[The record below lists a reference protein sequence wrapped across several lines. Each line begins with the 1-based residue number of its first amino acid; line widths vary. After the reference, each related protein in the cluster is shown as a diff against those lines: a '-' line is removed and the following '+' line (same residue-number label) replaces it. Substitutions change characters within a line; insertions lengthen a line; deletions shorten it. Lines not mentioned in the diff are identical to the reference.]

1 MNAHPHTAPRNRPR
15 TQALINAAMPL
26 LKDSIT
32 VGELAN
38 AIRTSRQMARKI
50 MVAYGD
56 ERRGR

>member
-1 MNAHPHTAPRNRPR
+1 MTPNPHTPPRNRPR
-15 TQALINAAMPL
+15 TQALIDAAMPL
-26 LKDSIT
+26 IAQGAT